1 MRASDLREMGLEELG
16 RKLAELR
23 DELFKLR
30 LRRGGEEL
38 PNPLRIRM
46 LRRDIA
52 RCMTI
57 TAEKK
62 AREQQVA
69 EVGEKTENANG

>member
-1 MRASDLREMGLEELG
+1 MRASDLREMGLEELD

-23 DELFKLR
+23 DDLFKLR

-38 PNPLRIRM
+38 PNPLRVRM

-57 TAEKK
+57 MHEKK
-62 AREQQVA
+62 VA
-69 EVGEKTENANG
+69 EVGEKTEKVNG

>member
-1 MRASDLREMGLEELG
+1 MRASDLREMGLEELD

-23 DELFKLR
+23 DDLFKLR
-30 LRRGGEEL
+30 LRRGGGEL
-38 PNPLRIRM
+38 PNPLRVRM

-57 TAEKK
+57 MHEKK
-62 AREQQVA
+62 VA
-69 EVGEKTENANG
+69 EVGEKTEKVNG

>member
-1 MRASDLREMGLEELG
+1 MRASDLREMGGEELG

-57 TAEKK
+57 MREKK
-62 AREQQVA
+62 VV
-69 EVGEKTENANG
+69 EVGENAGKANG

>member
-57 TAEKK
+57 MAEKK

>member
-1 MRASDLREMGLEELG
+1 MRASDLREMGSEELG

-52 RCMTI
+52 RCMTVMR
-57 TAEKK
+57 EKQ
-62 AREQQVA
+62 AA
-69 EVGEKTENANG
+69 EVGERADG

>member
-1 MRASDLREMGLEELG
+1 MRASDLREMGTEELG

-23 DELFKLR
+23 DEMFKLR

-52 RCMTI
+52 RCMTVI
-57 TAEKK
+57 REKK
-62 AREQQVA
+62 TG
-69 EVGEKTENANG
+69 EVGEKMENASG

>member
-46 LRRDIA
+46 LRRDVA

-57 TAEKK
+57 MAEKAAAERK
-62 AREQQVA
+62 VA
-69 EVGEKTENANG
+69 EAEVKTENANG

>member
-1 MRASDLREMGLEELG
+1 MRASDLREMSPEELT
-16 RKLAELR
+16 RKLAETR
-23 DELFKLR
+23 DEMFKLR

-57 TAEKK
+57 LREKQA
-62 AREQQVA
+62 ARIE
-69 EVGEKTENANG
+69 EKTENVNGQV

>member
-38 PNPLRIRM
+38 PNPLRMRM
-46 LRRDIA
+46 LRRDVA
-52 RCMTI
+52 RCMTVMR
-57 TAEKK
+57 EKK
-62 AREQQVA
+62 VV
-69 EVGEKTENANG
+69 EVGEKAENANG